1 MNDPA
6 GSLACPICRTPVPV
20 TADHRPPTFPFC
32 SPRCRVRD
40 LGAWSDGAYAIA
52 GRDLAPTDDDTAP
65 EGGYR

>member
-1 MNDPA
+1 
-6 GSLACPICRTPVPV
+6 VPV